1 MAEMHWTPS
10 LVEERFVEAAA
21 VMKRLPEV
29 RVPGYFNTW
38 PKMVVEFAD
47 RVGQQPEPMRLPQP
61 SPDAISRM
69 EEALGWL
76 HWLEPIDAKIVWLR
90 AAGEPWKAICWKV
103 GLVRSAAHQHRQYA
117 LSVIVL
123 RLSGRKV
130 PSKRSRQFIVARAHA
145 EQL

>member
-47 RVGQQPEPMRLPQP
+47 RVGQQP
-61 SPDAISRM
+61 
-69 EEALGWL
+69 
-76 HWLEPIDAKIVWLR
+76 V
-90 AAGEPWKAICWKV
+90 
-103 GLVRSAAHQHRQYA
+103 
-117 LSVIVL
+117 
-123 RLSGRKV
+123 
-130 PSKRSRQFIVARAHA
+130 
-145 EQL
+145 